1 MVDFTQIEIKPI
13 SNGIVKM
20 QNANEALSIRND
32 TLKKALILSG
42 AVAVGLIVYMAIKRQ
57 QETDREKLDSL
68 QF

>member
-20 QNANEALSIRND
+20 QNTNEALSIRND

-42 AVAVGLIVYMAIKRQ
+42 AVAVGLIVYMAIKKQ
-57 QETDREKLDSL
+57 QEMDKKNLDQL
-68 QF
+68 H

>member
-20 QNANEALSIRND
+20 QNANAALSIRND

-42 AVAVGLIVYMAIKRQ
+42 AVAVGLIVYMAIKKQ
-57 QETDREKLDSL
+57 QEMDKEKLDQL
-68 QF
+68 H